1 MTVSKKATL
10 MPDNLEIIPS
20 IVDQVMKCLHCGHFC
35 QVKDGQ
41 CPNCGERLPT
51 HPPVI
56 TKQIHSVL
64 SVTYNERPGIVE
76 FGPENSARLKIADT
90 STIINLSLER
100 LTILG
105 RRILP
110 GSEEL
115 LDLSEFNAFQH
126 GVSRRHCQLQRQD
139 KRLILT
145 DLGSSN
151 GTFLNRE
158 GLLPFTNYIVAHDDH
173 LILGTLHFTIAFDS
187 VLN

>member
-1 MTVSKKATL
+1 MAVSKKATL
-10 MPDNLEIIPS
+10 MLDNLEIIPS
-20 IVDQVMKCLHCGHFC
+20 IVDQVIKCFHCGHFC
-35 QVKDGQ
+35 QVQDGQ
-41 CPNCGERLPT
+41 CPNCGEQLQT

-64 SVTYNERPGIVE
+64 SVKYNERPGIVQ
-76 FGPENSARLKIADT
+76 FGIKDSARLKIADT
-90 STIINLSLER
+90 STVISLPLER

-105 RRILP
+105 RKILP

-139 KRLILT
+139 ERLILT

-151 GTFLNRE
+151 GTFLNNE

-173 LILGTLHFTIAFDS
+173 LILGTLHFTIAFESMVD
-187 VLN
+187 